1 MTTTPIRNLVLM
13 LDAAAQRQDAIEA
26 AEKRDDLSREEWAP
40 ASRVWS
46 RQQEALSSAII
57 AEPPQTFDDVLA
69 VLTELTGRHDLI
81 TGQGEDATA
90 RELHDLGEMTAVA
103 VKNCALRMAALFRP
117 DEEPTEAQH
126 QALVGIDIQRIQ
138 IMAAARWTKPV
149 KWMVLRS

>member
-13 LDAAAQRQDAIEA
+13 LNAAAQRQDAIEA

-69 VLTELTGRHDLI
+69 VLTELAGRHDLI

-90 RELHDLGEMTAVA
+90 RELRDLGEMTAVA
-103 VKNCALRMAALFRP
+103 VKNCAVRLATLFRP
-117 DEEPTEAQH
+117 DDEPTEAQH
-126 QALVGIDIQRIQ
+126 QALVWVSKQVEQWLPQAEGR
-138 IMAAARWTKPV
+138 
-149 KWMVLRS
+149 

>member
-13 LDAAAQRQDAIEA
+13 LNAAAQRQDAIEA

-69 VLTELTGRHDLI
+69 VLTELAGRHDLI

-90 RELHDLGEMTAVA
+90 RELRDLGEMTAVA
-103 VKNCALRMAALFRP
+103 VKNCAVRLAALFRP
-117 DEEPTEAQH
+117 DDEPTEAQH
-126 QALVGIDIQRIQ
+126 QALVWVSKQVEQWLPQAEGR
-138 IMAAARWTKPV
+138 
-149 KWMVLRS
+149 